1 MYLKKY
7 SVAEK
12 HFKAIKEKYPDSPQA
27 ASVEKYLEYA
37 AGAAK
42 NLK

>member
-1 MYLKKY
+1 M
-7 SVAEK
+7 
-12 HFKAIKEKYPDSPQA
+12 KEKYPDSPQA

-37 AGAAK
+37 TGAAK